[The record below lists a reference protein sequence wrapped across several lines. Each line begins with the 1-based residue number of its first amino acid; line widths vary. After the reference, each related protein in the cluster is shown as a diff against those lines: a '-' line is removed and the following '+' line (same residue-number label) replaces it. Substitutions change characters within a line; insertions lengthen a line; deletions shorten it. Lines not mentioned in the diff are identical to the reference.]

1 MPRTMRD
8 STTAADIPLGDLQLV
23 AGYANGRFAWSPAD
37 WARFGSIPK
46 VRIDV
51 LGNEPASASV
61 LDVENGDATPPE
73 AVGWVNARRK
83 LFPGTVPT
91 IYCNR
96 STSSVVAAAMLTAG
110 LRLSHEYTFWI
121 ATLDGTKVL
130 PNMVGIVAV
139 QFEEVKPPQGHY
151 DESVVYD
158 DEWHPSAPPAPPVD
172 AWKKQALIAA
182 QTMQTASTTLV
193 RLLEANQ

>member
-23 AGYANGRFAWSPAD
+23 AGYANGKYAWKDTD

-51 LGNEPASASV
+51 LGTAPGSASV
-61 LDVENGDATPPE
+61 LDVENGDATPAE
-73 AVGWVNARRK
+73 AVGWVHARRK
-83 LFPGTVPT
+83 LFPDTAPT

-96 STSSVVAAAMLTAG
+96 STSTLVAAAMMTAG
-110 LRLSHEYTFWI
+110 LRLAIEYTLWI
-121 ATLDGTKVL
+121 ATGDGTKVL
-130 PNMVGIVAV
+130 PNMVGVVAV
-139 QFEEVKPPQGHY
+139 QWKWVTPPAGHY
-151 DESVVYD
+151 DESIVYD
-158 DEWHPSAPPAPPVD
+158 DEWHPTTPPPAPEP
-172 AWKKQALIAA
+172 WKKQALIQA
-182 QTMQTASTTLV
+182 QTIQTAATNLV